1 VCPIPR
7 LDPFDKKETVMETID
22 WTDFERVDI
31 RTGTVVEAE
40 EFPRAR
46 KPMYRLRIDFG
57 PEIGLRWSAAG
68 LPQRYGVEEL
78 VGLQVVACVNLGER
92 NIAGFM
98 SECLTLGVP
107 DEEGETILLSP
118 TGRVPDGGRLF

>member
-1 VCPIPR
+1 M
-7 LDPFDKKETVMETID
+7 DTID

-31 RTGTVVEAE
+31 RVGTVVEAE

-46 KPMYRLRIDFG
+46 KPLHRLRIDFG
-57 PEIGLRWSAAG
+57 PEIGFRWSAAG
-68 LPQRYGVEEL
+68 LPPRYGMDEL
-78 VGLQVVACVNLGER
+78 VGLQVVACLNLGPR
-92 NIAGFM
+92 NIAGFI

-118 TGRVPDGGRLF
+118 TRRVPEGGRLY